1 MPVMDGLESSRQLTR
16 RMPDIPLMMFTSH
29 VDKVM
34 EEDAR
39 KAGYAGSSQKANHS
53 RD

>member
-1 MPVMDGLESSRQLTR
+1 MVSRLMPGV
-16 RMPDIPLMMFTSH
+16 PLMMFTSH

-39 KAGYAGSSQKANHS
+39 KAGIRRIVAKGESFQRLMDDA
-53 RD
+53 RALLG

>member
-1 MPVMDGLESSRQLTR
+1 
-16 RMPDIPLMMFTSH
+16 MPDIPLMMFTSH

-39 KAGYAGSSQKANHS
+39 KAGMHRIVAKGESFQRLIDDA
-53 RD
+53 RELLR